1 MKDGRGD
8 GETRRRGEKK
18 DSQARAACTSPRH
31 PVTPSPHPASPS
43 PLKEGEDFYR
53 EGAFVV
59 FTARYHLRRGYCCE
73 SGCRHCPYCV
83 EAGADERDEEKSV
96 EEAVE

>member
-1 MKDGRGD
+1 MNKNS
-8 GETRRRGEKK
+8 RRA
-18 DSQARAACTSPRH
+18 DDLH
-31 PVTPSPHPASPS
+31 PSAVIPP

-73 SGCRHCPYCV
+73 SGCRHCPYRAAPEV
-83 EAGADERDEEKSV
+83 KDEEKSFEKSV
-96 EEAVE
+96 E